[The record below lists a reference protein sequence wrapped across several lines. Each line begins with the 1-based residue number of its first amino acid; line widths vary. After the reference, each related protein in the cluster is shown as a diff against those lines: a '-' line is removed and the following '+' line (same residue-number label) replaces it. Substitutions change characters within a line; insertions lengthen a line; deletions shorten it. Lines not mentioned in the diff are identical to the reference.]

1 VRIVYRPREDTTP
14 ASELSTLAVDYRF
27 ALEQADRKA
36 SHVISTNSAPLRSK
50 EEVRDVER
58 QPN

>member
-14 ASELSTLAVDYRF
+14 ALELSTLAVVYRF
-27 ALEQADRKA
+27 ALEQADRKD
-36 SHVISTNSAPLRSK
+36 SDVTSTDSALLRSK

-58 QPN
+58 QFN

>member
-14 ASELSTLAVDYRF
+14 ASELSTLAVVYRI

-36 SHVISTNSAPLRSK
+36 SDGISTNNTLLRSK

-58 QPN
+58 RPD

>member
-1 VRIVYRPREDTTP
+1 MRIVYRPREDTTP
-14 ASELSTLAVDYRF
+14 ASELSTLAVIDRF

-36 SHVISTNSAPLRSK
+36 SDVISTNSALLRSK

-58 QPN
+58 RPD